1 MWMEEDTLMAL
12 GFLDKWL
19 GIKLDESLIQTL
31 QEMYKD
37 SDLPN
42 ALLFNHIV
50 ALMERDGIEMK
61 IVRDNTYA
69 DAASVVGYR

>member
-1 MWMEEDTLMAL
+1 MEEDTLMAL